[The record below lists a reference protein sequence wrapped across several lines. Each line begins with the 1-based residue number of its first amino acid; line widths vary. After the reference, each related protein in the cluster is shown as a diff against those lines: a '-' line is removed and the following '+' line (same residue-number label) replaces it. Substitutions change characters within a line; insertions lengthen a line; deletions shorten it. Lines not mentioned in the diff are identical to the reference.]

1 MRQLDDLKATVAS
14 LHAGLCVDEYKL
26 SRERNLLVQLEKAED
41 ELRPLHEVKAK
52 NLVEKFENLE
62 NWKPLV

>member
-26 SRERNLLVQLEKAED
+26 SRERSLLVQLEKAED

-52 NLVEKFENLE
+52 NLFEKF
-62 NWKPLV
+62 